1 MDYGKEFKKYAT
13 KHMGI
18 SSMKVDHYIS
28 SSIQTPQDMTRTVIE
43 ERQMPF
49 REVDVFSRLMAD
61 RIIFLGT
68 GIDDYIANVI
78 QAQLLF
84 LESSDAGEKA
94 RAC

>member
-43 ERQMPF
+43 
-49 REVDVFSRLMAD
+49 
-61 RIIFLGT
+61 
-68 GIDDYIANVI
+68 
-78 QAQLLF
+78 
-84 LESSDAGEKA
+84 
-94 RAC
+94 